1 MSYDYSYMQL
11 FILKEFTVAELTAI
25 NQFQFPLQN
34 QFWKVMVSAIS
45 PSSGLK
51 LYVFLFK
58 KGAVC
63 VYVLRN

>member
-25 NQFQFPLQN
+25 NQFQISITKPILEGDG
-34 QFWKVMVSAIS
+34 VCYS

-51 LYVFLFK
+51 LYVFYLK
-58 KGAVC
+58 KGNSLCVC
-63 VYVLRN
+63 FRN